1 MKYIVLIAL
10 QISALFIYAQGNIN
24 INGKINDQ
32 KGLPLIGANIVLEN
46 TSIGTITDANG
57 KFHLDFNGEFPFDI
71 KVSFIGFQSKNVTVK
86 DNSFLTVSLS
96 ESVEIE
102 EVTVESKVSTT
113 ELSMVNPLQVQ
124 KLSSKELQKAAC
136 CNLSESFETN
146 ATVDVSFTDAV
157 SGAKQIKMLGLDGI
171 YTQITQENVPLIR
184 GLSSAYGLTYV
195 PGTWIESIQIIKG
208 AGSVINGFES
218 FAGQIN
224 LEYFK
229 PENTDKIFW
238 NFYTNSESKFENNL
252 QFAKKTGKWTS
263 NLFTSINYHTKEV
276 DENENGF
283 LDMPHVKSINVLN
296 RWLTETESYRINLVG
311 RVLVDEREGGQIRSI
326 SNPYK
331 VLIDNTLL
339 EFNSKSGLKMPDKI
353 GKSIGLQTAFRRHDQ
368 AIKFG
373 LTDYNALQ
381 ESAFLNLIGQTIIST
396 TDHSL
401 KYGISYYAD
410 RYTENYE
417 SSNFDRVDLT
427 TGVFT
432 EYSYTSPSELTIV
445 AGIRGD
451 YHNTHGF
458 EFLPRLNLK
467 YNPSE
472 QTVVRL
478 SAGKA
483 MRVANPIAENTSYFA
498 SSREFEIQDS
508 LGVEVAWNYGVNFTH
523 CFKLFERE
531 ASFNADAY
539 RTDFENQVIVDIED
553 PTKLRFY
560 NLDGESYSNSIQFDF
575 NYELFDR
582 FDVKLAY
589 KINQVYSTYDGEKML
604 APLVPENRAL
614 VNFAYATDHINK
626 WMFDATWNYIGESRI
641 PYHPLIEENK
651 TVSDPFYVINS
662 QVTKKFKTLDIYLG
676 GENLL
681 NYKQENPILGGD
693 DPFGSNFDASIIW
706 APVMGRLIYTGI
718 RLKIN

>member
-1 MKYIVLIAL
+1 MKYIVLIAF

-24 INGKINDQ
+24 GKINDQ
-32 KGLPLIGANIVLEN
+32 NGLPLIGANIVVEN
-46 TSIGTITDANG
+46 TTIGTTTDVNG
-57 KFHLDFNGEFPFDI
+57 KFKLQVDKLPVNI
-71 KVSFIGFQSKNVTVK
+71 KVTYIGFQPKTIQVKNQ
-86 DNSFLTVSLS
+86 SFLTVSLS
-96 ESVEIE
+96 ESVDIK
-102 EVTVESKVSTT
+102 EVTVESKVNTT

-124 KLSSKELQKAAC
+124 KISSKELQKAAC

-157 SGAKQIKMLGLDGI
+157 SGAKQIQMLGLDGI

-229 PENTDKIFW
+229 PENADKIYW
-238 NFYTNSESKFENNL
+238 NFYTNSENKFENNL

-263 NLFTSINYHTKEV
+263 NLFTSINYHSKEV

-283 LDMPHVKSINVLN
+283 LDMPHIKSVNVLN

-339 EFNSKSGLKMPDKI
+339 EFNSKTGLKMPDKI
-353 GKSIGLQTAFRRHDQ
+353 GKSVGLQTAFRRHDQ

-381 ESAFLNLIGQTIIST
+381 ESAFLNLIGQTYIST

-417 SSNFDRVDLT
+417 STNFDRVDLT
-427 TGVFT
+427 TGIFT

-589 KINQVYSTYDGEKML
+589 KINQVYSTYDGEKMKT
-604 APLVPENRAL
+604 PLVPENRAL
-614 VNFAYATDHINK
+614 INFAYATDHINK

-641 PYHPLIEENK
+641 PYHPLIKDNK

>member
-10 QISALFIYAQGNIN
+10 QISALFIYAQGHVE
-24 INGKINDQ
+24 GKINDQ

-57 KFHLDFNGEFPFDI
+57 KFRLDFNGEFPFNI

-124 KLSSKELQKAAC
+124 NISNKELQKAAC

-146 ATVDVSFTDAV
+146 ATVDVSFTDAI

-218 FAGQIN
+218 FSGQIN

-229 PENTDKIFW
+229 PENADKIFW

-252 QFAKKTGKWTS
+252 QFAKKIGKWTS

-311 RVLVDEREGGQIRSI
+311 RVLIDEREGGQIRSI

-381 ESAFLNLIGQTIIST
+381 ESAFLNLIGQTFIST

-417 SSNFDRVDLT
+417 STNFDRVDLT

-458 EFLPRLNLK
+458 EYLPRLNIK
-467 YNPSE
+467 YNPSD

-508 LGVEVAWNYGVNFTH
+508 LGVEVAWNYGVNFTY

-539 RTDFENQVIVDIED
+539 RTDFENQVVVDIED

-614 VNFAYATDHINK
+614 VNFAYSTTHCNK

-641 PYHPLIEENK
+641 PYHPLIEDNK
-651 TVSDPFYVINS
+651 TVSDPFYLINS
-662 QVTKKFKTLDIYLG
+662 QVTKKFKTFDVYLG

>member
-1 MKYIVLIAL
+1 MKYTVLIAF

-24 INGKINDQ
+24 GKINDQ
-32 KGLPLIGANIVLEN
+32 NGLPLAGANIVIEN
-46 TSIGTITDANG
+46 TTIGTTTDVNG
-57 KFHLDFNGEFPFDI
+57 KFTLEVDKLPVNI
-71 KVSFIGFQSKNVTVK
+71 KVTYIGFQPKNIEVK
-86 DNSFLTVSLS
+86 SQSFLTVSLS
-96 ESVEIE
+96 ESLEIE

-124 KLSSKELQKAAC
+124 KISSEELQKAAC

-184 GLSSAYGLTYV
+184 GLSSAYGLSYV

-208 AGSVINGFES
+208 TGSVINGFES

-229 PENTDKIFW
+229 PENADKIFW

-263 NLFTSINYHTKEV
+263 NLYTSINYHNKEV

-283 LDMPHVKSINVLN
+283 LDIPHVKSINVLN

-339 EFNSKSGLKMPDKI
+339 EFNSRSGLKMPDKI
-353 GKSIGLQTAFRRHDQ
+353 GKSIGLQTAFIRHNQ

-381 ESAFLNLIGQTIIST
+381 ESAFLNLVGQTFIST
-396 TDHSL
+396 TDHLL

-410 RYTENYE
+410 RYAENYE
-417 SSNFDRVDLT
+417 STNFDRVDLT

-445 AGIRGD
+445 AGIRSD
-451 YHNTHGF
+451 YHNIHGF
-458 EFLPRLNLK
+458 EYLPRLNLK
-467 YNPSE
+467 YNPSN

-508 LGVEVAWNYGVNFTH
+508 LGVEVAWNYGINLTH

-553 PTKLRFY
+553 PTKLKFY
-560 NLDGESYSNSIQFDF
+560 NLDGESYSNTIQLDF

-604 APLVPENRAL
+604 SPLVPENRAL
-614 VNFAYATDHINK
+614 VNFAYSTSHFNK

-641 PYHPLIEENK
+641 PYHPLIEDNK
-651 TVSDPFYVINS
+651 MVSDPFYVINS
-662 QVTKKFKTLDIYLG
+662 QVTKKFKTYDVYLG

-693 DPFGSNFDASIIW
+693 DPFGTNFDASIIW
-706 APVMGRLIYTGI
+706 APVMGRLIYIGI

>member
-1 MKYIVLIAL
+1 MKYIVLIAF

-24 INGKINDQ
+24 GKINDQ
-32 KGLPLIGANIVLEN
+32 NGLPLIGANIVVEN
-46 TSIGTITDANG
+46 TTIGTTTDVNG
-57 KFHLDFNGEFPFDI
+57 KFKLQVDKLPVNI
-71 KVSFIGFQSKNVTVK
+71 KVTYIGFQPKTIEVKNQ
-86 DNSFLTVSLS
+86 SFLTVSLS
-96 ESVEIE
+96 ESVDIK
-102 EVTVESKVSTT
+102 EVTVQSKVNTT

-124 KLSSKELQKAAC
+124 KISSKELQKAAC

-229 PENTDKIFW
+229 PENADKIYW

-283 LDMPHVKSINVLN
+283 LDMPHMKSVNVLN

-353 GKSIGLQTAFRRHDQ
+353 GKSVGLQTAFRRHDQ

-381 ESAFLNLIGQTIIST
+381 ESVFLNLIGQTIIAT

-417 SSNFDRVDLT
+417 STNFDRVDLT
-427 TGVFT
+427 TGIFT

-458 EFLPRLNLK
+458 EYLPRLNIK
-467 YNPSE
+467 YNTSD
-472 QTVVRL
+472 QTVFRL

-589 KINQVYSTYDGEKML
+589 KINQVYFTYDGEKML

-641 PYHPLIEENK
+641 PYHPLIEDNK

-662 QVTKKFKTLDIYLG
+662 QVTKKFKTYDVYLG

-693 DPFGSNFDASIIW
+693 DPFGSNFDTSIIW
-706 APVMGRLIYTGI
+706 APVMGRLFYTGI

>member
-1 MKYIVLIAL
+1 MKYIVLIAF

-229 PENTDKIFW
+229 PENADKIYW
-238 NFYTNSESKFENNL
+238 NFYTNSENKFENNL

-263 NLFTSINYHTKEV
+263 NLFTSVNYHTKEV

-283 LDMPHVKSINVLN
+283 LDMPHMKSVNVLN

-353 GKSIGLQTAFRRHDQ
+353 GKSVGLQTAFRRHDQ

-381 ESAFLNLIGQTIIST
+381 ESAFLNLIGQTFIST

-417 SSNFDRVDLT
+417 STNFDRVDLT

-458 EFLPRLNLK
+458 EYLPRLNLK
-467 YNPSE
+467 YNPSD

-483 MRVANPIAENTSYFA
+483 MRVANSIAENTSYFA

-508 LGVEVAWNYGVNFTH
+508 LGVEVAWNYGINFTH

-626 WMFDATWNYIGESRI
+626 WMFDATWNYFGESRI

>member
-10 QISALFIYAQGNIN
+10 QISALFIYAQGHVE
-24 INGKINDQ
+24 GKINDQ

-46 TSIGTITDANG
+46 TSIGTTTDANG

-124 KLSSKELQKAAC
+124 KISNKELQKAAC

-146 ATVDVSFTDAV
+146 ATVDVSFTDAI

-171 YTQITQENVPLIR
+171 YTQITQENIPLIR
-184 GLSSAYGLTYV
+184 GLSSSYGLTYV

-263 NLFTSINYHTKEV
+263 NLFSSINYHTKEV

-296 RWLTETESYRINLVG
+296 RWLTETESYEINLVG
-311 RVLVDEREGGQIRSI
+311 RVLIDEREGGQIRSI

-331 VLIDNTLL
+331 VLIDNTLI

-368 AIKFG
+368 ALKFG

-381 ESAFLNLIGQTIIST
+381 ESAFLNLIGQTFIST

-417 SSNFDRVDLT
+417 STNFDRVDLT

-458 EFLPRLNLK
+458 EYLPRLNIK
-467 YNPSE
+467 YNPSD
-472 QTVVRL
+472 QTVFRL

-508 LGVEVAWNYGVNFTH
+508 LGVEVAWNYGVNFTY

-539 RTDFENQVIVDIED
+539 RTDFENQVVVDIED

-614 VNFAYATDHINK
+614 VNFAYSTTHCNK

-641 PYHPLIEENK
+641 PYHPLIEDNK

-662 QVTKKFKTLDIYLG
+662 QVTKKFKTFDVYLG

>member
-10 QISALFIYAQGNIN
+10 QISALFIYAQGHVE
-24 INGKINDQ
+24 GKINDQ
-32 KGLPLIGANIVLEN
+32 KGLPLIGANIVLKN
-46 TSIGTITDANG
+46 TSIGTTTDANG
-57 KFHLDFNGEFPFDI
+57 KFFLDFNGEFPFDI

-124 KLSSKELQKAAC
+124 NISNKELQKAAC

-146 ATVDVSFTDAV
+146 ATVDVSFTDAI

-171 YTQITQENVPLIR
+171 YTQITQENIPLIR

-229 PENTDKIFW
+229 PENADKIFW

-263 NLFTSINYHTKEV
+263 NLFASINYHTKEV

-311 RVLVDEREGGQIRSI
+311 RVLIDEREGGQIRSI

-381 ESAFLNLIGQTIIST
+381 ESAFLNLIGQTFIST

-417 SSNFDRVDLT
+417 STNFDRVDLT

-458 EFLPRLNLK
+458 EYLPRLNIK
-467 YNPSE
+467 YNPSD

-508 LGVEVAWNYGVNFTH
+508 LGVEVAWNYGVNFTY

-539 RTDFENQVIVDIED
+539 LTDFENQVVVDIED

-614 VNFAYATDHINK
+614 VNFAYSTTHCNK

-641 PYHPLIEENK
+641 PYHPLIEDNK
-651 TVSDPFYVINS
+651 TVSDPFYLINS
-662 QVTKKFKTLDIYLG
+662 QVTKKFKTFDVYLG

>member
-10 QISALFIYAQGNIN
+10 QISALFIYAQGHVE
-24 INGKINDQ
+24 GKINDQ
-32 KGLPLIGANIVLEN
+32 KGLPLVGANIVLEN
-46 TSIGTITDANG
+46 TSIGTTTDANG

-71 KVSFIGFQSKNVTVK
+71 KVSFIGFQSKNLTVK

-124 KLSSKELQKAAC
+124 KISSKELQKAAC

-208 AGSVINGFES
+208 AGSLINGFES

-229 PENTDKIFW
+229 PENADKIFW

-296 RWLTETESYRINLVG
+296 RWLTETERYRINLVG

-381 ESAFLNLIGQTIIST
+381 ESAFLNLIGQTFIST

-410 RYTENYE
+410 RYTEKYE
-417 SSNFDRVDLT
+417 STNFDRVDLT

-432 EYSYTSPSELTIV
+432 EYSYTSTSDLTIV

-458 EFLPRLNLK
+458 EYLPRLNIK
-467 YNPSE
+467 YNPSD
-472 QTVVRL
+472 QTVFRL

-508 LGVEVAWNYGVNFTH
+508 LGVEVAWNYGVNFTY

-539 RTDFENQVIVDIED
+539 LTDFEKQVVVDIED

-614 VNFAYATDHINK
+614 VNFAYSTTHCNK

-641 PYHPLIEENK
+641 PYHPLIEDNK

-662 QVTKKFKTLDIYLG
+662 QVTKKFKTYDVYLG
-676 GENLL
+676 GENIL